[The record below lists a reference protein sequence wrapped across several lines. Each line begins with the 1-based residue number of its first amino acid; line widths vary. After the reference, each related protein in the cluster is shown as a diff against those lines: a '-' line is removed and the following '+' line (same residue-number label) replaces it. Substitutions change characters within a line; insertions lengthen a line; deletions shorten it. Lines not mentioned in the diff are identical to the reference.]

1 MLTNLQKRY
10 LLFLI
15 FCIGSRV
22 AFVFLAKYLNLLGLK
37 IMGIIAGLIGI
48 GFLMVFFFKLRET
61 GRETFGTKIWW
72 DALRPFHALTYL
84 TFAYLAIKGIQEHA
98 WKVLL
103 LDVLVG
109 LGAFLIH
116 HSKD

>member
-15 FCIGSRV
+15 FCIGSRMG
-22 AFVFLAKYLNLLGLK
+22 FVFLAKYLNLLGLK

-72 DALRPFHALTYL
+72 NALRPFHALTYL
-84 TFAYLAIKGIQEHA
+84 TFAYLAINGIQEHA

-109 LGAFLIH
+109 LGAFIIH
-116 HSKD
+116 HSQD